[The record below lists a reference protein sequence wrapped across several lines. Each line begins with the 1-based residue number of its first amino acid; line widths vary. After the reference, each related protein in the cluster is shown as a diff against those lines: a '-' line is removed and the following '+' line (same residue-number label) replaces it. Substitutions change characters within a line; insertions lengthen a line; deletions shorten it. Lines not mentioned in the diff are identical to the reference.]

1 MADRVRTSVES
12 RAQAAAA
19 LLSGLEDLVV
29 TYAGISED
37 ERQAM
42 LAQEAERITAV
53 VAQLL
58 QAARRKMTPATLR

>member
-1 MADRVRTSVES
+1 MGERVRTSEES

-29 TYAGISED
+29 AYAGITD
-37 ERQAM
+37 ETRHET
-42 LAQEAERITAV
+42 LAHDAERITAM

-58 QAARRKMTPATLR
+58 QAARRKITSATLR

>member
-12 RAQAAAA
+12 RAEAAAA

-29 TYAGISED
+29 TYAGVPQD
-37 ERQAM
+37 ERQEV
-42 LAQEAERITAV
+42 LAQEAERVTAA

-58 QAARRKMTPATLR
+58 QAARRKITSATLR

>member
-1 MADRVRTSVES
+1 MGDRVRTSGES

-29 TYAGISED
+29 TYAGVPED
-37 ERQAM
+37 KRQET
-42 LAQEAERITAV
+42 LAQEAERITAM

-58 QAARRKMTPATLR
+58 QAARRKIAPATTR